1 MLALAVELTALKGVT
16 GLFGGAP
23 FGTSAPIDMNIL
35 LAGRDLRGIHQGD
48 SIPHVFIP
56 KLVELYRSG
65 RFPIDRMVR
74 TYAFA
79 DINKAFADAASG
91 TVIKPVL
98 VMDQ

>member
-1 MLALAVELTALKGVT
+1 
-16 GLFGGAP
+16 
-23 FGTSAPIDMNIL
+23 L

-48 SIPHVFIP
+48 SIPHIFIP

-65 RFPIDRMVR
+65 HFPIDRMVR

-79 DINKAFADAASG
+79 DINEAFADAARG

-98 VMDQ
+98 IMEGLC